1 MRGNKRAVCFVLAVL
16 LALGC
21 LGMAGCKEPE
31 PQMYVVGDLVVQDL
45 PGNWKM
51 IADYRELAIPSITL
65 EIDADTRFVASFY
78 PQYWLVDSK
87 IKADKKELEEGE
99 KYEVLDTVELTNFMA
114 KHIKLTKRE
123 DVKFRYIECYTFKCG
138 DGVGS
143 IAIQKTP
150 NSQYDINGEQ
160 FQGLLNSAEKLS
172 FEIGEDRDVSDK

>member
-87 IKADKKELEEGE
+87 IKADKKELEEGG
-99 KYEVLDTVELTNFMA
+99 KIRSIRYCGAYEFYGKAYKTD
-114 KHIKLTKRE
+114 KKR
-123 DVKFRYIECYTFKCG
+123 RC
-138 DGVGS
+138 
-143 IAIQKTP
+143 
-150 NSQYDINGEQ
+150 
-160 FQGLLNSAEKLS
+160 
-172 FEIGEDRDVSDK
+172 